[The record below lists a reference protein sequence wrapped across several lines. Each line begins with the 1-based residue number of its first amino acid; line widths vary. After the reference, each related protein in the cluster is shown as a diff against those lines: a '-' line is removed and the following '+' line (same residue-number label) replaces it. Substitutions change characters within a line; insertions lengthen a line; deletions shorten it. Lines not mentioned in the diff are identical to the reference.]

1 LENLVQDWQR
11 RHSSVALTMN
21 HDLPPDLSPSVT
33 LVVYRVV
40 QESVINALRHARAT
54 RVHVEVGGNAQR
66 LLVTVTDDGIGLP
79 EDWSKPGH
87 FGLRGLKD
95 RVSQLGGSLDI
106 RNQPAGGVQ
115 LTADIPAAA
124 IA

>member
-1 LENLVQDWQR
+1 
-11 RHSSVALTMN
+11 M
-21 HDLPPDLSPSVT
+21 
-33 LVVYRVV
+33 V

-54 RVHVEVGGNAQR
+54 RVHVEVGGNAER

-79 EDWSKPGH
+79 DDWSKPGH

-106 RNQPAGGVQ
+106 RNQPSGGAQ
-115 LTADIPAAA
+115 LTADIPAASA
-124 IA
+124 